1 MLSAAK
7 HFGVTHTTISNIF
20 NTGKSQDNFTYKFYI
35 KDIIVWVYDYKHKL
49 INVLGNTL
57 KTSTYYNIPY
67 TTLARYIK
75 SGKLYKNKYYF
86 IISSLNQ
93 TLTLIKTINLYCY
106 YIKISPTFYKYFCKY
121 FFINDSIITYTLEK
135 ILSFF
140 YLNKKIKKKN
150 TDQSQVGQAPH
161 LG

>member
-1 MLSAAK
+1 MQQ
-7 HFGVTHTTISNIF
+7 NILVLRILLLLIYLIQV
-20 NTGKSQDNFTYKFYI
+20 NLRIILHINFILKI
-35 KDIIVWVYDYKHKL
+35 PIVWVYDYKHKL

-150 TDQSQVGQAPH
+150 TD
-161 LG
+161 